1 MQCEVHFKNGI
12 RLVSSKD
19 LVKSVYNN
27 PDVEKVV
34 LMRDKR
40 RYTINLSPSNRLIF
54 FREIKAGSMPEITYN
69 IGFQRTIRGK
79 NVKTILKILPND
91 EIILAGE

>member
-1 MQCEVHFKNGI
+1 MQCEVHFKNGL
-12 RLVSSKD
+12 RLVSSNE

-34 LMRDKR
+34 LMRNKR
-40 RYTINLSPSNRLIF
+40 RYSINLNPNTRLIF
-54 FREIKAGSMPEITYN
+54 FREIKLGSEKEIVYN

-91 EIILAGE
+91 EVVLVGE